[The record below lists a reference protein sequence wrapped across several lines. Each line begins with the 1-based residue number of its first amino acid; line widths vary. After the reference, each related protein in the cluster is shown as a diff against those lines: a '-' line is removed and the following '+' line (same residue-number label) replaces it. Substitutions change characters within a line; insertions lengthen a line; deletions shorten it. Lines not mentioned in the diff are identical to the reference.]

1 MELAP
6 LGFPIAM
13 VAALAVIVFVSVA
26 MDLWSH
32 RNSTEISLKDAAGWS
47 VFWIGLAVCWYFY
60 IKVCYGPEYA
70 SMFMSGYALEKT
82 LSIDNLMVFIAI
94 FSSFGIK
101 SGILQHRI
109 LYWGI
114 IGALVFR
121 GIFVA
126 AGTALF
132 AVGSWVELLFAALV
146 IYSAYLM
153 FKGGDDDDEVDYTQ
167 HPAVRFVQ
175 KFIPVVPKL
184 HNNDLLV
191 CDATVEE
198 MKKEDTTLSV
208 VRKAAYYATPAFL
221 CLVCIELS
229 DIMFSFDS
237 VPAIIAVTQE
247 PILVYSAVI
256 FAILGLRNLYF
267 MLAVATKYLCHL
279 EKWVGVVLVFIG
291 IKLGMT
297 GANKVFE
304 LDLPH
309 IDHSTSLYVVLACIT
324 AGIIHSIVL
333 PEKDENEDGDGELKS

>member
-6 LGFPIAM
+6 LGFPIGM
-13 VAALAVIVFVSVA
+13 VIALAVIVFASVA

-47 VFWIGLAVCWYFY
+47 VFWIALAIGWYFY
-60 IKVCYGPEYA
+60 IKVVYGAEYA

-82 LSIDNLMVFIAI
+82 LSVDNLMVFIAI
-94 FSSFGIK
+94 FSSFGIR

-153 FKGGDDDDEVDYTQ
+153 FKGGDDDEEVDYTQ

-175 KFIPVVPKL
+175 KFIPVVPQL
-184 HNNDLLV
+184 HKNDLLV
-191 CDATVEE
+191 CNNTVEE
-198 MKKEDTTLSV
+198 MKKENPSLSV
-208 VRKAAYYATPAFL
+208 VKKAAYYATPAFL

-291 IKLGMT
+291 IKLGMA
-297 GANKVFE
+297 GASKVFG

-309 IDHSTSLYVVLACIT
+309 IDHTTSLYVVLACIA
-324 AGIIHSIVL
+324 AGIIHSIVS
-333 PEKDENEDGDGELKS
+333 PEDDEDDQEEANA